1 MPASSIRSP
10 GHKENEDEAVCLSE
24 AWQGKIKIFYEFSP
38 SSVECGTPIFHFSGK
53 NIVCII
59 WRKSLRMQLVSR
71 RGGPVTLPFLS
82 YVSHLAF
89 STDIL
94 LFFFCSVCWMQRRK
108 RFWFWATCSS
118 AAVTWRSASWKVE
131 ITGKW
136 ELGPPG
142 MKAQPLGRQ

>member
-89 STDIL
+89 STDV
-94 LFFFCSVCWMQRRK
+94 LFFFLEVVHKERIKCS
-108 RFWFWATCSS
+108 CSS
-118 AAVTWRSASWKVE
+118 TACAPATGTWRSASWKVE

-142 MKAQPLGRQ
+142 MKAQPSGRQ